1 MPKAMAK
8 GNATRPTVIPASRS
22 CRKVWRVYHFNAKN
36 DLGRF
41 GLLMD
46 MMLPSFYAHGR
57 TRPASGGTRCSLP
70 GSGPAIDP
78 APNKQ
83 NKTGC
88 LSIIKLYYSGG
99 ICRVMPGIVGIG
111 AGETR
116 FSI

>member
-8 GNATRPTVIPASRS
+8 GNATRPTVIPASRLF
-22 CRKVWRVYHFNAKN
+22 RKVLRVYHLNAKN

-88 LSIIKLYYSGG
+88 PILAASLSLWQGWDSLLHSK
-99 ICRVMPGIVGIG
+99 G
-111 AGETR
+111 AG
-116 FSI
+116 